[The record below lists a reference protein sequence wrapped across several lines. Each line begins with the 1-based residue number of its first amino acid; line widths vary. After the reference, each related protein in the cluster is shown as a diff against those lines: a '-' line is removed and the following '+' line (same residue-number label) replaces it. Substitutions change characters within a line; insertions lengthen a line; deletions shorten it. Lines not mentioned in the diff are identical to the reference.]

1 VDLQPTGYGPARDTP
16 RSQEADGSWF
26 FERKT
31 GTEAKLRWKFARP
44 QGLTMGSRR
53 ACQQGG
59 HSKGWSTESRTVTD
73 WVDVPQGV
81 PQGDGR
87 LAASDPQGRPA
98 KSGLAADWLRSRKG
112 YAKVVG
118 VDDSRLFERK
128 ADTAAELT
136 VKSRQAV
143 RTGVGKPQD
152 LPTRR

>member
-1 VDLQPTGYGPARDTP
+1 VELQPTGYGPARDTP

-87 LAASDPQGRPA
+87 LEASDPQGRPA

-112 YAKVVG
+112 
-118 VDDSRLFERK
+118 
-128 ADTAAELT
+128 
-136 VKSRQAV
+136 
-143 RTGVGKPQD
+143 
-152 LPTRR
+152 